1 MHGEE
6 PVELHLG
13 SLPPFESEPVPGSEL
28 RLDGP
33 DAVGPLRMEAGV
45 VLERG
50 GVAEVER

>member
-1 MHGEE
+1 MHGEK

-13 SLPPFESEPVPGSEL
+13 SLPPFEPEPVPGPEL

-33 DAVGPLRMEAGV
+33 DAVRSLRVEAGV

-50 GVAEVER
+50 RVA